1 MSFFRSSG
9 ATPARAPW
17 PPILVAACIGAGLAL
32 DAAAQ
37 TVWGPFP
44 APGPLR
50 IVGVLL
56 ALAAIVVEL
65 WCARTL
71 ARHETTILPHR
82 AARALVTDGPYQRS
96 RNPIYIAHLAL
107 ALAAGFFFGSP
118 FVLALTPLLALALLK
133 FSVEPEER
141 PLHDRFGDDYR
152 AYLARTPRWL

>member
-9 ATPARAPW
+9 APPASAPW

-32 DAAAQ
+32 DAATQ
-37 TVWGPFP
+37 GVSGPFP
-44 APGPLR
+44 APCPLR
-50 IVGVLL
+50 IVGVIM
-56 ALAAIVVEL
+56 AVAAIGVEL

-82 AARALVTDGPYQRS
+82 AARTLVTDGPYRRS
-96 RNPIYIAHLAL
+96 RNPIYLGHLAL

-133 FSVEPEER
+133 LSVEPEER
-141 PLHDRFGDDYR
+141 HLLDRFGDDYR